1 MLSSRRIITR
11 GVIDMATSAILSSEG
26 YIHTGPV
33 AECESALADITRS
46 IEEIGALAKAGN
58 VEVTKQIGEVTKKV
72 GEIDGERQK
81 SDARIL
87 ALEQKILTGGAGA
100 GAGAGAGGA
109 MPNIG
114 ELVAKGL
121 DFGALQNRHAWVRQP
136 IVGSIRNILRSVLV
150 NTGTS
155 GASPETGFP
164 TIGVEL
170 PGGPFGFTHRRLSI
184 LAALTSIPVTSAK
197 VEFPKLTDNTDNAQ
211 VQADEGAAKAS
222 TDLGFIMEIL
232 PMATIAHYVT
242 ASKQVLADSP
252 LLVEFINQVMLFSAL
267 KKFENLIVSGNGTT
281 DKVSGLLTQGTVY
294 APGAGH
300 SSDMIG
306 ESIANLTA
314 LGFTAHLGIMN
325 AFDHFDIISARN
337 TLGSYIAGGWSAA
350 SPLNL
355 WGVPTVPTAALAA
368 GTAIV
373 MDTTVVRVLDR
384 EEANLQVGF
393 QNDNF
398 VKNEVTLLA
407 ELRGNLAVQNAQG
420 VNVINIANDS
430 P

>member
-1 MLSSRRIITR
+1 MLRSRFVITR

-26 YIHTGPV
+26 YIHTGV
-33 AECESALADITRS
+33 FAECEGEGDADLAIVTRAVQ
-46 IEEIGALAKAGN
+46 EIGELAKASG
-58 VEVTKQIGEVTKKV
+58 VKVDKQL
-72 GEIDGERQK
+72 GEITEFREK
-81 SDARIL
+81 ADARIL
-87 ALEQKILTGGAGA
+87 NLEQKVL
-100 GAGAGAGGA
+100 AGAGAGGGGNVA
-109 MPNIG
+109 GVVPNLG
-114 ELVAKGL
+114 EIVAKAL

-136 IVGSIRNILRSVLV
+136 IAGSIRQILKSVLV

-184 LAALTSIPVTSAK
+184 LSALTSIPVTSAK

-267 KKFENLIVSGNGTT
+267 KRFENLIVSGNGTT
-281 DKVSGLLTQGTVY
+281 DKVSGLLTQGTTYVP
-294 APGAGH
+294 AKGH
-300 SSDMIG
+300 ASDMIG
-306 ESIANLTA
+306 ETIASLTS
-314 LGFTAHLGIMN
+314 LGFTPNLVIMN
-325 AFDHFDIISARN
+325 AFDYFDIISARDAN
-337 TLGSYIAGGWSAA
+337 GRYLAGGWSAA
-350 SPLNL
+350 SPTSL

-368 GTAIV
+368 GTAIA

-407 ELRGNLAVQNAQG
+407 ELRGNLAVQNPQG
-420 VNVINIANDS
+420 VDVISIANDS

>member
-1 MLSSRRIITR
+1 
-11 GVIDMATSAILSSEG
+11 
-26 YIHTGPV
+26 
-33 AECESALADITRS
+33 
-46 IEEIGALAKAGN
+46 
-58 VEVTKQIGEVTKKV
+58 
-72 GEIDGERQK
+72 
-81 SDARIL
+81 
-87 ALEQKILTGGAGA
+87 
-100 GAGAGAGGA
+100 
-109 MPNIG
+109 
-114 ELVAKGL
+114 
-121 DFGALQNRHAWVRQP
+121 
-136 IVGSIRNILRSVLV
+136 
-150 NTGTS
+150 
-155 GASPETGFP
+155 
-164 TIGVEL
+164 
-170 PGGPFGFTHRRLSI
+170 
-184 LAALTSIPVTSAK
+184 
-197 VEFPKLTDNTDNAQ
+197 
-211 VQADEGAAKAS
+211 
-222 TDLGFIMEIL
+222 
-232 PMATIAHYVT
+232 
-242 ASKQVLADSP
+242 
-252 LLVEFINQVMLFSAL
+252 MLFSAL

-314 LGFTAHLGIMN
+314 LGFTANLVIMN

>member
-1 MLSSRRIITR
+1 MLRSRFIITR

-26 YIHTGPV
+26 YIHTGSV
-33 AECESALADITRS
+33 AECEGEGDADLAVVTKAVQ
-46 IEEIGALAKAGN
+46 EIGELAKASGLK
-58 VEVTKQIGEVTKKV
+58 VEKQL
-72 GEIDGERQK
+72 GEITEFRQK
-81 SDARIL
+81 ADARIL
-87 ALEQKILTGGAGA
+87 ALEQKII
-100 GAGAGAGGA
+100 AGAGAGGGGTIA
-109 MPNIG
+109 AVPNLG
-114 ELVAKGL
+114 EIVSKGL
-121 DFGALQNRHAWVRQP
+121 DLDQFRSQKGWQSFKIPGGIRQ
-136 IVGSIRNILRSVLV
+136 ILKSVLV

-164 TIGVEL
+164 TIGEIL

-184 LAALTSIPVTSAK
+184 LAALTSIPVTTQK
-197 VEFPKLTDNTDNAQ
+197 VEFPKLTDNTDNAG
-211 VQADEGAAKAS
+211 VQTDEGGAKNS

-281 DKVSGLLTQGTVY
+281 DKVSGLLTQGTPY

-314 LGFTAHLGIMN
+314 LGFTANLVIMN

-337 TLGSYIAGGWSAA
+337 SLGSYIAGGWSAA

-393 QNDNF
+393 QADNF
-398 VKNEVTLLA
+398 IKNEVTLLA
-407 ELRGNLAVQNAQG
+407 ELRGNLAVQNPQG
-420 VNVINIANDS
+420 VNVLNIANDS

>member
-1 MLSSRRIITR
+1 MQLRSRRIITR

-26 YIHTGPV
+26 YLYEGPV
-33 AECESALADITRS
+33 ALCDEPAAADIET
-46 IEEIGALAKAGN
+46 ITKAITEIGELAKASGVK
-58 VEVTKQIGEVTKKV
+58 VEKQL
-72 GEIDGERQK
+72 GEIQSYREK

-87 ALEQKILTGGAGA
+87 ALEQKVLAG
-100 GAGAGAGGA
+100 GAGGA
-109 MPNIG
+109 GVGAGGGAVPNLG
-114 ELVAKGL
+114 EIIAKGL
-121 DFGALQNRHAWVRQP
+121 DLDKFRSRQAWESMKIP
-136 IVGSIRNILRSVLV
+136 GSIRQILKSVLV

-164 TIGVEL
+164 TVGELL
-170 PGGPFGFTHRRLSI
+170 PGGPFGFTHRRLSV
-184 LAALTSIPVTSAK
+184 LAALTSVPVTGAK

-242 ASKQVLADSP
+242 ASKQVLGDSP

-267 KKFENLIVSGNGTT
+267 KKFENLIISGNGTS
-281 DKVSGLLTQGTVY
+281 DKISGLLTQGTVY
-294 APGAGH
+294 APGSAH
-300 SSDMIG
+300 ASDMIG
-306 ESIANLTA
+306 EMIASLTSE
-314 LGFTAHLGIMN
+314 GFTPNLVIMN
-325 AFDHFDIISARN
+325 AFDYFKIISARDAN
-337 TLGSYIAGGWSAA
+337 GRYLAGGWSAA
-350 SPLNL
+350 SPTSL
-355 WGVPTVPTAALAA
+355 WGVPTVPTSALAA
-368 GTAIV
+368 GTVIGL
-373 MDTTVVRVLDR
+373 DTTVVRVLDR

-407 ELRGNLAVQNAQG
+407 ELRGNLAVQNPQG
-420 VNVINIANDS
+420 VNVLSIQNDS